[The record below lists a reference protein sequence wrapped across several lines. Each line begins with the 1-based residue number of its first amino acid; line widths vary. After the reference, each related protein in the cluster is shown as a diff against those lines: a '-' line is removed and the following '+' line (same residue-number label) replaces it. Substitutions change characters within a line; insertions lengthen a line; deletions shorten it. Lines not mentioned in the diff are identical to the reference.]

1 MVGTYVLVSLSR
13 PFEDPVLIF
22 ALAMCIFLIAP
33 LLLERFKIP
42 GIVGVMVFGALVGP
56 NALGLLA
63 RDDAIILLGEIGI
76 VYLMFVAGLEI
87 DVNEFLENPD
97 RSVLFGLT
105 SFLLPM
111 ALGVAVG
118 VSVLG
123 FEMPAAALFAAT
135 FASHTLLAYPIIDR
149 LDLATNE
156 AITTTISGTIVTD
169 TLALLVLAVVI
180 RSLEGSLELL
190 FFGQLVVG
198 LVTLFAGVWFIGPK
212 LARWFFRNVD
222 EESYFEFLFVMAV
235 LFTSAFAAELAQVEA
250 IIGAFL
256 AGLSLNR
263 LIPRSGTLMNRIEFV
278 GNALFIP
285 FFLLS
290 VGMLV
295 DVSVFTEGVQAWLVA
310 GSIIVV
316 LFVTKLVA
324 AWGIARVYD
333 YAREE
338 WLTMFGL
345 SSGQAAATLAI
356 TLIGFDV
363 GLFGETVVNGV
374 VLMIMIVGVASPA
387 ITSHFGRAVVDLKDD
402 SEYDPDDATER
413 VLVSLTDEDEME
425 LLVDLAMLLRGEA
438 EDPLYAMTAVSN
450 RSGDTEAAVAE
461 AESVLESAEEHANAA
476 EVPVDTHTP
485 VDSSTVRGTVRTIE
499 ENRITIVV
507 VGWTD
512 RRRFGDRVFGD
523 TVDQLLE
530 RTDELLVVS
539 RLTDPFEAVDR
550 LTLVLPGRLAAHP
563 EFFHGVHVMKAL
575 AEQLGATVRCLLL
588 DGDPETYEDLISRV
602 EPDVSLEVETVDR
615 AGIDAEETDLLV
627 ALLPR
632 EGARGWQP
640 GLRSVPD
647 RVRTATDGN
656 VLVGYLSEEPSDS
669 RQFLRVR

>member
-1 MVGTYVLVSLSR
+1 MTDSFVLVTLSR

-33 LLLERFKIP
+33 LLFERLKVP
-42 GIVGVMVFGALVGP
+42 GIVGVMVFGALIGP
-56 NALGLLA
+56 NALGLLE
-63 RDDAIILLGEIGI
+63 RDETIVLLGEIGI

-87 DVNEFLENPD
+87 DVNEFLESPD
-97 RSVLFGLT
+97 RSVLFGMA

-111 ALGVAVG
+111 TVGVAVG
-118 VSVLG
+118 VGVLG
-123 FEMPAAALFAAT
+123 FGLPAAALFAAT

-149 LDLATNE
+149 LELATNE
-156 AITTTISGTIVTD
+156 AITTAISGTIVTD

-180 RSLEGSLELL
+180 RSLEGSLDLV
-190 FFGQLVVG
+190 FFGQLGLG
-198 LVTLFAGVWFIGPK
+198 LVALFAGVWVVGPK

-235 LFTSAFAAELAQVEA
+235 LFASAFAAELAQVEA
-250 IIGAFL
+250 IIGSFL
-256 AGLSLNR
+256 AGLALNR

-295 DVSVFTEGVQAWLVA
+295 DATVFTQGIRAWLVA
-310 GSIIVV
+310 GSIIAV
-316 LFVTKLVA
+316 LLVTKFVA
-324 AWGIARVYD
+324 AWGTARVYD

-338 WLTMFGL
+338 WLTVFGL
-345 SSGQAAATLAI
+345 TSGQAAATLAI
-356 TLIGFDV
+356 TLIGFEV
-363 GLFGETVVNGV
+363 GLFGESVVNGV

-387 ITSHFGRAVVDLKDD
+387 ITSRFGRAVVDAEGGD
-402 SEYDPDDATER
+402 EYDPDDAPER
-413 VLVSLTDEDEME
+413 VLVSLTDGDGMD
-425 LLVDLAMLLRGEA
+425 LLVDLAVLLRGET
-438 EDPLYAMTAVSN
+438 EEPLHAMTAVRN
-450 RSGDTEAAVAE
+450 RAGGADAEVAE
-461 AESVLESAEEHANAA
+461 AESVLESAEERASAA
-476 EVPVDTHTP
+476 EVPVDTHTR
-485 VDSSTVRGTVRTIE
+485 VDSSAVRGIVRTIE
-499 ENRITIVV
+499 ENRITTVV

-512 RRRFGDRVFGD
+512 RHRFGDRVFGD

-539 RLTDPFEAVDR
+539 RLAEPFEAVDR
-550 LTLVLPGRLAAHP
+550 LTLVLPGRIAAHP

-575 AEQLGATVRCLLL
+575 AEQLGAPVRCLLL
-588 DGDPETYEDLISRV
+588 DGDPETYEGLLNKV
-602 EPDVSLEVETVDR
+602 EPDVTLEVEATDG
-615 AGIDAEETDLLV
+615 AGIDAEEGDLLV

-640 GLRSVPD
+640 GLRSVPG

-656 VLVGYLSEEPSDS
+656 VLVGYLSEEPSDA
-669 RQFLRVR
+669 RRFLRMR

>member
-1 MVGTYVLVSLSR
+1 SLSR

-42 GIVGVMVFGALVGP
+42 GIVGVMVFGAIVGP

-63 RDDAIILLGEIGI
+63 RDDTIILLGEIGI

-87 DVNEFLENPD
+87 DVTEFLESPD

-111 ALGVAVG
+111 ALGIAVG

-123 FEMPAAALFAAT
+123 FEVPAAALFAAT

-169 TLALLVLAVVI
+169 TLALLVLAIVI
-180 RSLEGSLELL
+180 RSLEGSLDLL
-190 FFGQLVVG
+190 FFGQIVVG
-198 LVTLFAGVWFIGPK
+198 LVALFAGVWFVGPK

-235 LFTSAFAAELAQVEA
+235 LFVSAFAAELAQVEA

-256 AGLSLNR
+256 AGLALNR
-263 LIPRSGTLMNRIEFV
+263 LIPRSGILMNRIEFV

-316 LFVTKLVA
+316 LLVTKLVA
-324 AWGIARVYD
+324 AWGTARVYD

-363 GLFGETVVNGV
+363 GLFGESVVNGV
-374 VLMIMIVGVASPA
+374 VLMIMVVGVASPA
-387 ITSHFGRAVVDLKDD
+387 LTSRFGRAVVDLKDD
-402 SEYDPDDATER
+402 SEYDPDDAPER

-450 RSGDTEAAVAE
+450 RSRDTEAAVAE
-461 AESVLESAEEHANAA
+461 AESVLESAEEHASAA

-485 VDSSTVRGTVRTIE
+485 VDSSTVRGIVRTIE

-507 VGWTD
+507 VGWAD

-563 EFFHGVHVMKAL
+563 EFFHGVHVMKLL
-575 AEQLGATVRCLLL
+575 AEQLGAPIRCLLL
-588 DGDPETYEDLISRV
+588 DGDPETYEDLINRV
-602 EPDVSLEVETVDR
+602 EPDVPLEVETLDR
-615 AGIDAEETDLLV
+615 GGIDAEETDLLV